1 MMSQGSEMKLL
12 ELERRCQR
20 CQGRTSVG
28 CIRQVTPG
36 CLVKIERNGNAHVLK
51 FFSFF
56 CDSYIYSISEQK

>member
-1 MMSQGSEMKLL
+1 MMSQRSEMKLL
-12 ELERRCQR
+12 ELERR